1 LLVKQPHRAKF
12 LEYMVIRAFYDK
24 ALASLERF
32 GVEGIPVNRLVKL
45 CSGWMLTPAAEKKN
59 DYMVLLCYFVFT
71 RKKYDEAVLRYLVK
85 HYNGTT
91 REMFRLWQAARQ
103 FELDTHKLGERLLTQ
118 MLFSESYIEDSF
130 LVFNAYYRDV
140 TNHTLVRAFL
150 TFYAYKFLVHDQ
162 VIDEELF
169 PIMKRELYY
178 DENDV
183 CLLAWLKQ
191 NAGNRKLSENELVFA
206 EYNINR
212 LVRKGI
218 TLPFFLDYQKV
229 ITLPD
234 RLLDKCYASYISD
247 PGKQVYI
254 HYRLLKQNS
263 PEFITERMPN
273 VFLGIHLKEFLLFYH
288 EAIQYYITEEST
300 EDTNI
305 TESFHIQYECV
316 APEDDESKYNQI
328 NLMLITQEMQDDST
342 LLTMMEN
349 YIKKEY
355 LIDAC
360 FSQIE

>member
-1 LLVKQPHRAKF
+1 
-12 LEYMVIRAFYDK
+12 
-24 ALASLERF
+24 
-32 GVEGIPVNRLVKL
+32 
-45 CSGWMLTPAAEKKN
+45 
-59 DYMVLLCYFVFT
+59 MVLLCYFVFT